1 MPWQLRAVQYNRDVN
16 ELLLFDKFKNTISE
30 LDTLSQ
36 IAATDLGES
45 KEEAFG
51 LEITTFEQVEKKI
64 LRYPKKKNGEISRIE
79 DAVRAQSGSDK
90 TLNIAALANLLKDL
104 LKK

>member
-1 MPWQLRAVQYNRDVN
+1 MILHPTEIPSTTSFSYSDVIV
-16 ELLLFDKFKNTISE
+16 FRK
-30 LDTLSQ
+30 
-36 IAATDLGES
+36 LGGPFI
-45 KEEAFG
+45 KVFG

-64 LRYPKKKNGEISRIE
+64 LRYPKKKKGEINRIE
-79 DAVRAQSGSDK
+79 DAVKAQLGSDK